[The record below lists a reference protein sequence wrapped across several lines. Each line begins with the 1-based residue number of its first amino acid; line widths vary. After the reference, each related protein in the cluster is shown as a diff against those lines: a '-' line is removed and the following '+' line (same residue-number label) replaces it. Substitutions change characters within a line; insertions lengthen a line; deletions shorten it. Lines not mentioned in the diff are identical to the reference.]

1 MLLFYFPKTLP
12 DSFESAHT
20 YIDMYVCMHMD
31 MCEPMAGK
39 QVIIR
44 RQERAGKKTKPEAT
58 NSCMFLFDADQ
69 KFLYT
74 HTYNTSVFVF
84 PYIHVVCFRYAF
96 AFAA

>member
-1 MLLFYFPKTLP
+1 
-12 DSFESAHT
+12 
-20 YIDMYVCMHMD
+20 MYVCMHMD

-74 HTYNTSVFVF
+74 HTDVFVF
-84 PYIHVVCFRYAF
+84 TYIQTCIHVVCFRYAF